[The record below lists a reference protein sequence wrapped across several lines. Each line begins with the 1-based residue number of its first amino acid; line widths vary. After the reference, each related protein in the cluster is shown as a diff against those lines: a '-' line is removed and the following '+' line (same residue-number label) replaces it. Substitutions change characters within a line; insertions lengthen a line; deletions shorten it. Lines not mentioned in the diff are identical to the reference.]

1 MDDKLRE
8 LFYSDTLLGLAT
20 PKQLAL
26 AARESGLALTQAE
39 ARDFIRKQAVTQRF
53 RPIARKRLFV
63 PVTASPGTYQIDTL
77 FVKGKPVIVMI
88 ELTSRKIYTAVVKNK
103 TAEVCAAAFK
113 DMLEDIREAD
123 EPIVSI
129 ESDDGG
135 EFKGAFQ
142 RVLDA
147 EDISHL
153 TYPSTSASDTALS
166 KVERV
171 NLTLRKFLNKTK
183 YEHLSV
189 AMPKITEFYNNREH
203 SATKK
208 APNAFGDAD
217 FPAQIVK
224 ERARGV
230 QAVKT
235 IERLY
240 PVGAKV
246 RMAVHLN
253 LFEKKSQARWSK
265 ELFTVVRREG
275 FSFFVEDSKGEER
288 DKPLRAWEMLPVDE
302 VQDRPKVDVE
312 YLPAVEV
319 APAVVE
325 PRPKRAPKVKVERAE
340 AVLPKRVKKE
350 RGVVVVE
357 RVDQHRRVKGK
368 LEFLTKYR
376 GFPTP
381 SWQPL
386 ANFYVVMRGEKVLN
400 PLVAAYLAAHPRL
413 RV

>member
-1 MDDKLRE
+1 M
-8 LFYSDTLLGLAT
+8 
-20 PKQLAL
+20 
-26 AARESGLALTQAE
+26 
-39 ARDFIRKQAVTQRF
+39 
-53 RPIARKRLFV
+53 
-63 PVTASPGTYQIDTL
+63 
-77 FVKGKPVIVMI
+77 
-88 ELTSRKIYTAVVKNK
+88 
-103 TAEVCAAAFK
+103 
-113 DMLEDIREAD
+113 
-123 EPIVSI
+123 
-129 ESDDGG
+129 
-135 EFKGAFQ
+135 
-142 RVLDA
+142 
-147 EDISHL
+147 
-153 TYPSTSASDTALS
+153 
-166 KVERV
+166 

-208 APNAFGDAD
+208 APNAFGEAD

-230 QAVKT
+230 KAVKT

-246 RMAVHLN
+246 RGAVHLN

-265 ELFTVVRREG
+265 ELYTIVRREG
-275 FSFFVEDSKGEER
+275 FSFFVEDSGGEER
-288 DKPLRAWEMLPVDE
+288 VKPLRAWEMLPVDE
-302 VQDRPKVDVE
+302 VQDRPKMDVE
-312 YLPAVEV
+312 YLPAVAAE
-319 APAVVE
+319 PAVVE
-325 PRPKRAPKVKVERAE
+325 PRPKRAPKVKVERQE

-357 RVDQHRRVKGK
+357 RMDGHRRVKGK
-368 LEFLTKYR
+368 LEFLTKYS

-386 ANFYVVMRGEKVLN
+386 ANFYMVVRGEKVLN

>member
-1 MDDKLRE
+1 
-8 LFYSDTLLGLAT
+8 
-20 PKQLAL
+20 
-26 AARESGLALTQAE
+26 
-39 ARDFIRKQAVTQRF
+39 VTQRF

-63 PVTASPGTYQIDTL
+63 PVTADPGTYQIDAL
-77 FVKGKPVIVMI
+77 FVKGNPVIVMI
-88 ELTSRKIYTAVVKNK
+88 ELTSRKVYTAVVKNR

-113 DMLEDIREAD
+113 DMLEDIREAG
-123 EPIVSI
+123 ELIVSI

-142 RVLDA
+142 RVMDA
-147 EDISHL
+147 EGISHL

-171 NLTLRKFLNKTK
+171 NLTLRKFLNNTK
-183 YEHLSV
+183 YEHLST

-203 SATKK
+203 SATKL
-208 APNAFGDAD
+208 APNDFKEAD
-217 FPAQIVK
+217 FAPQIVK
-224 ERARGV
+224 ERAKGV
-230 QAVKT
+230 QAFKT

-240 PVGAKV
+240 PLGAKV
-246 RMAVHLN
+246 RVAIHLN

-265 ELFTVVRREG
+265 ELFAIVRREG

-288 DKPLRAWEMLPVDE
+288 VKPLRAWEMLPVDE

-312 YLPAVEV
+312 YLPAVED
-319 APAVVE
+319 APAMEE

-350 RGVVVVE
+350 RDMVVVE
-357 RVDQHRRVKGK
+357 RVDGHRRVNGK
-368 LEFLTKYR
+368 LEFLTKYA
-376 GFPTP
+376 GFPAPSP

-386 ANFYVVMRGEKVLN
+386 ANFYVALGREKVLN